1 MNGQD
6 LGKLVLRVT
15 VGALLL
21 LHGFAKLRHGVG
33 GIGAGLTA
41 HGLPSALAYGVFLG
55 EVVAPIFVLLGT
67 YTRLAAAV
75 VAINM
80 VVAVALVHSGDV
92 LHLGKSGGWAI
103 ELPALYALGAL
114 ALALLGA
121 GRYSLSRGAGKWD

>member
-6 LGKLVLRVT
+6 LGKLILRLT

-33 GIGAGLTA
+33 GIGEGLVA

-67 YTRLAAAV
+67 YTRLAALVIAV
-75 VAINM
+75 NM
-80 VVAVALVHSGDV
+80 VVAVALVHVGDV

-103 ELPALYALGAL
+103 ELPALYFFGAL
-114 ALALLGA
+114 AIALLGA
-121 GRYSLSRGAGKWD
+121 GRYSLSRGASRWD